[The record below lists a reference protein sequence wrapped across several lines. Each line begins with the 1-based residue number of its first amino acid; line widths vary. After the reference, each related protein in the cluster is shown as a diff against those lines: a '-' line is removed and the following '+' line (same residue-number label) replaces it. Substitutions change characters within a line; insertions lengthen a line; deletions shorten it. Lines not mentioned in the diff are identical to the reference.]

1 MNVNY
6 SHYQSKYRS
15 QVILT
20 KPEFKI
26 KFNENYEDDN
36 INIQILETQ
45 IENHNAKILNIH
57 LRSEG
62 NKRDGLIRFKSIIE

>member
-1 MNVNY
+1 MWIIHIIKVNID
-6 SHYQSKYRS
+6 HNF
-15 QVILT
+15 LT

>member
-15 QVILT
+15 QLILT

-36 INIQILETQ
+36 INIQNTR
-45 IENHNAKILNIH
+45 NTN
-57 LRSEG
+57 
-62 NKRDGLIRFKSIIE
+62 